1 MNIIFY
7 RYNSVCEPDFI
18 DAFKQVGVNVIE
30 DDDGMNANLDISTKI
45 DRLGDLIAEY
55 SPLFIFSINYFPFLS
70 IVCDRLGIIYMSE
83 TVDCPVFEIY
93 HNSIK
98 NKTNKTFLFDYGQ
111 YLSVKD
117 YNPENIFYL
126 PLGSPT
132 ERVSKLLGDESR
144 YLYDVSFIGSL
155 YSEKDP
161 FTELKIS
168 EKSKDKLMSLMN
180 EQVDKASFGMEW
192 IEDNLDEESVKEIKA
207 TDSLMGSTEYVCDL
221 DNFIVSNNYLSYHM
235 AYMERIRMLNSLA
248 ENKDIN
254 GIHLF
259 TRSNTKDLD
268 KTIVCHGGV
277 KTLSEMPF
285 VFRQSKINL
294 NITMRSIQTGIPQRI
309 WDIMACRGFVLT
321 NYQPELEEYFEIGT
335 HLETFTSIEEMNDKI
350 IYYLKNDSKRETIS
364 QNGYEEVC
372 NKHSIL
378 MRVINMI
385 KIVTSA

>member
-7 RYNSVCEPDFI
+7 RYNSVCEPDYI
-18 DAFKQVGVNVIE
+18 DTFKQVGVNVIE
-30 DDDGMNANLDISTKI
+30 DDDGMKGNLDISAKI
-45 DRLGDLIAEY
+45 GRIGDLIAEY

-98 NKTNKTFLFDYGQ
+98 NKTNRIFLFDYAQ

-117 YNPENIFYL
+117 HNPDNVFYL
-126 PLGSPT
+126 PLGSPA
-132 ERVSKLLGDESR
+132 ERVGKLLGDESR

-168 EKSKDKLMSLMN
+168 EKSKGKLLSLMN
-180 EQVDKASFGMEW
+180 EQIDKAPFGMEW
-192 IEDNLDEESVKEIKA
+192 IEGNLDEPAINEIKEK
-207 TDSLMGSTEYVCDL
+207 DSLMENPEYVCDL
-221 DNFIVSNNYLSYHM
+221 DKFIVSNNYLSYHM

-248 ENKDIN
+248 EKANEN
-254 GIHLF
+254 NIHLF
-259 TRSNTKDLD
+259 TRSDTKDLN
-268 KTIVCHGGV
+268 KAIVCHDGV
-277 KTLSEMPF
+277 KTLTEMPF

-335 HLETFTSIEEMNDKI
+335 HLETFSSIEELNDKI
-350 IYYLKNDSKRETIS
+350 DYYLKNDSKRETIARA
-364 QNGYEEVC
+364 GYEEVC
-372 NKHSIL
+372 DKHSIL